1 MIALSEDSE
10 TNRRTETA
18 NDIGNRIGVTVEHRK
33 IGGRSSEP
41 LPDDRST
48 PGASRGMRGRRHRRD
63 YQRTGGGRPDEGTA
77 PYSAQTGISTRGEL
91 PARAGRSQD
100 FPSSARYSKIG
111 ISTEMPLTCS

>member
-10 TNRRTETA
+10 TTRRTETA
-18 NDIGNRIGVTVEHRK
+18 NDIGNRIVVTVEHRK

-63 YQRTGGGRPDEGTA
+63 YQRTR
-77 PYSAQTGISTRGEL
+77 RW
-91 PARAGRSQD
+91 
-100 FPSSARYSKIG
+100 PSR
-111 ISTEMPLTCS
+111 